1 MGKDRKTCNR
11 YHVGYVS
18 SWIEQPIVKGCRQ
31 ISIVPYF
38 SRRHAESSIF
48 FQPFPIDVCIREP
61 SSSAIEARSGNIRL
75 LQTTPLSRMDPLA
88 KRMITR
94 VSTPLAMQ
102 TEAGGSQRRTSHLDL
117 ALKPSSCDAGVP
129 PRLRGASVAMLR
141 AQSPRLFVPN
151 TKTTHLSDEN
161 LRVPPTFIPIRM

>member
-11 YHVGYVS
+11 YHVEYAS
-18 SWIEQPIVKGCRQ
+18 SWIERPIVKGCRK

-38 SRRHAESSIF
+38 SRRNAESSI
-48 FQPFPIDVCIREP
+48 I
-61 SSSAIEARSGNIRL
+61 SSHSLSTLVSESQAILRLKQGAANIGL
-75 LQTTPLSRMDPLA
+75 LQTTPLPRMDPLA

-94 VSTPLAMQ
+94 VSIPLVMQ
-102 TEAGGSQRRTSHLDL
+102 TEAGGSQRRTSHLYL

-129 PRLRGASVAMLR
+129 SRLRGA
-141 AQSPRLFVPN
+141 
-151 TKTTHLSDEN
+151 N